1 MKGSFIEKLVSFHV
15 CTRRSAP
22 KGKKTKVVFLF
33 SCSRWNEK
41 KTERDGSATRRKMSR
56 HVILLSSLSPAV
68 KVADNVHQL
77 YTLSSV
83 YIVPTVFLDYVQR
96 SFSIF
101 WI

>member
-1 MKGSFIEKLVSFHV
+1 
-15 CTRRSAP
+15 
-22 KGKKTKVVFLF
+22 
-33 SCSRWNEK
+33 
-41 KTERDGSATRRKMSR
+41 MSR